1 MSLTLVLCHKLFS
14 GQAVWMRL
22 LVEIVIAVLVY
33 FLCVFMLKNSAYSKI
48 IRMIKKEYDF
58 FDRDSMWRD
67 VKNRV
72 NFAAHGNRCSERKLL
87 IGHGS
92 YYDGNMQY
100 GI

>member
-1 MSLTLVLCHKLFS
+1 
-14 GQAVWMRL
+14 
-22 LVEIVIAVLVY
+22 
-33 FLCVFMLKNSAYSKI
+33 
-48 IRMIKKEYDF
+48 MIF